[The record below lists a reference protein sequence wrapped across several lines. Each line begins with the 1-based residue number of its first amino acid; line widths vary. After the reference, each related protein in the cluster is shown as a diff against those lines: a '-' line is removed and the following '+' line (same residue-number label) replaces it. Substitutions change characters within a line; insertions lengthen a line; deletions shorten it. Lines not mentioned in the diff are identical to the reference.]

1 MGWLGGA
8 GKAAG
13 SAAGEG
19 AAEGAGR
26 AAGKGAA
33 GAAAGGTS
41 SGALVAL
48 AALPVIGTTIVAVL
62 SAETAAD
69 AFDKLLENPAAL
81 AVVGG
86 IVLLMVMK

>member
-1 MGWLGGA
+1 MGWFSGA
-8 GKAAG
+8 GKATAG
-13 SAAGEG
+13 AAGEG
-19 AAEGAGR
+19 AGKAGAK
-26 AAGKGAA
+26 AGA
-33 GAAAGGTS
+33 GAATS

-48 AALPVIGTTIVAVL
+48 ASIPVIGSVIVGVL

-69 AFDKLLENPAAL
+69 ALDKLLENPAAL

>member
-1 MGWLGGA
+1 MGIFSGIGR
-8 GKAAG
+8 
-13 SAAGEG
+13 SAAG
-19 AAEGAGR
+19 AAEGGAASAAGK

-33 GAAAGGTS
+33 GATS

-69 AFDKLLENPAAL
+69 AFDALLENPAAL

-86 IVLLMVMK
+86 VVLLMVMK

>member
-1 MGWLGGA
+1 MGWLSGA
-8 GKAAG
+8 GKATAG
-13 SAAGEG
+13 A
-19 AAEGAGR
+19 AAEGAEK
-26 AAGKGAA
+26 AGAKAGAGAA
-33 GAAAGGTS
+33 GGAS

-62 SAETAAD
+62 SAETASD
-69 AFDKLLENPAAL
+69 ALDKLLENPAAL